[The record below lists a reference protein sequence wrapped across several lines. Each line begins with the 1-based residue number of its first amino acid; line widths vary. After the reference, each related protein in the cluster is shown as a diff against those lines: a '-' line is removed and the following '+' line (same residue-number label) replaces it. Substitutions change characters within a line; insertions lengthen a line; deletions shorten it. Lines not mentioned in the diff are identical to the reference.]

1 MKVFLLIILALAS
14 AGCGLSPND
23 PGEGGVTKA
32 EAEQL
37 NVAAATLDKTQ
48 PIPNL
53 SAPAQ
58 K

>member
-1 MKVFLLIILALAS
+1 MKPLLLCIVLLAAS
-14 AGCGLSPND
+14 GCGFSPND

-32 EAEQL
+32 EAEAL
-37 NVAAATLDKTQ
+37 NEAAATLDKTQ